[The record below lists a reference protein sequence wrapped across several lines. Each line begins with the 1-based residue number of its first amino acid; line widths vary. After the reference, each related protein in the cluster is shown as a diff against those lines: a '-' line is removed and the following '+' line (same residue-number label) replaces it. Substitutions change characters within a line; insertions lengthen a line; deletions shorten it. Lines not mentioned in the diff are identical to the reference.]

1 MNRFFVLAFTALVLC
16 LTAAFA
22 QDKLPGPKAGPIS
35 MTAISPIFGELVA
48 FSLPANFRTVH
59 ESANANGYIREAV
72 LAGETVQRWTQMI
85 TVTGHKGMAANPAAM
100 PQRFANLI
108 AAGFNKACPET
119 FSGSAFGDTKIDGHD
134 AYVVVVAC
142 GNVKAAGDERS
153 ETALIMAIK
162 GVSNYYTLQ
171 WAERGRAIASAP
183 KIDAATWTLRADALQ
198 PVRLCTIVPGEKA
211 PYPSCIGPK

>member
-1 MNRFFVLAFTALVLC
+1 MNRFIVLAFTAFVLC
-16 LTAAFA
+16 VTAAFA
-22 QDKLPGPKAGPIS
+22 QDKLPGPKGGPIS

-59 ESANANGYIREAV
+59 ENSNANNYIREAV

-108 AAGFNKACPET
+108 AGGFNKACPET

-134 AYVVVVAC
+134 AFVVVVAC
-142 GNVKAAGDERS
+142 GKVKAVGDEHS

-162 GVSNYYTLQ
+162 GLSDYYTLQ

-183 KIDAATWTLRADALQ
+183 KIDAATWKLRADALQ
-198 PVRLCTIVPGEKA
+198 PVRRCTIVPGEKA
-211 PYPSCIGPK
+211 PYPSCIGRK